1 MACTIKDVA
10 LALFALTGV
19 GVRVDAAYIGE
30 DGAPVSQNR
39 TSSWSHASDG
49 YLSAGEYLDRR
60 WYDFLDEEQYD
71 YLDRGQ
77 YNLMGELSY
86 ILAHPAYPK
95 LYERPAGGGIGFEG
109 GWHTGFFD
117 FYDGFEIGNRPRLS
131 ANGAPVAGF
140 RTAFRSFGAGD
151 YIDRRWYD
159 YLDKGQYYYLD
170 KTQYV
175 LTGGLGYLYGR
186 FSGNAVH
193 DRAEHKLQ
201 RVREKGFGPTSTSAT
216 RVPEPSTMAV
226 LAFGC
231 LCLGRVGRCR
241 RGGRQS

>member
-19 GVRVDAAYIGE
+19 GARVDAAYIGE
-30 DGAPVSQNR
+30 DGAPVSQSR
-39 TSSWSHASDG
+39 TSSWSYASDG
-49 YLSAGEYLDRR
+49 YLGAGEYLDRR
-60 WYDFLDEEQYD
+60 WYDFLDEGQYD
-71 YLDRGQ
+71 YLDCRQ
-77 YNLMGELSY
+77 YNLMGGLSY

-95 LYERPAGGGIGFEG
+95 LYERPVGGGIGFEG
-109 GWHTGFFD
+109 GWHTGFVD

-151 YIDRRWYD
+151 YIDRRWYY

-186 FSGNAVH
+186 FFPNAVH
-193 DRAEHKLQ
+193 DRAGQKLRGVSQ
-201 RVREKGFGPTSTSAT
+201 EGFRPASAT
-216 RVPEPSTMAV
+216 SIPEPSTMAV

-231 LCLGRVGRCR
+231 LCLGRVGRR
-241 RGGRQS
+241 